1 MTETNINALR
11 KGVLLN
17 GRYIV
22 EEVLGMGGFGITYK
36 GFDQILQIPI
46 AIKEYFPREFVSRSQ
61 TARGDSYNSR
71 ISLISDQE
79 QFTEGLERFVSE
91 ARTLAHFNSRN
102 NGSIVSV
109 TDFFYE
115 NGTGYMIMEY
125 LPGKS
130 LKQMVME
137 MDQPM
142 PEEEIIKLM
151 LPVLEAL
158 ELIHREKVIHRD
170 ISPDNILVN
179 SKGKLTLIDF
189 GSARDISVTPDGLTV
204 VLKHGYAPIE
214 QYTTTD
220 KQGPWTDVYALCAT
234 MYFMVT
240 HAVPDVAPN
249 RLLNDGLLT
258 LEQQGMPVSH
268 TFSETIRKGLEI
280 RRQDR
285 FQNVAALRM
294 ALESEGAVHS
304 APNHYEGRTEAYHE
318 TRKILD
324 LDETMNASAFE
335 NSGGRSS
342 HGNSGGQSSY
352 GNSGGQS
359 SYGNSGRR
367 SSHGNSGGRS
377 SYDEPGRKPYYS
389 GPMPGSY
396 ENGNNSDNDKM
407 TKLLILVSVL
417 LVIAIGTVGF
427 LIWKSSNNPEK
438 EEAQVQNAATEASDA
453 AANSTQTGATD
464 ASKTTENDY
473 DSKYGPAE
481 EIHGSYVTD
490 KDEEESFIEGREN
503 PSEDSQ
509 TVDVPEGALV
519 QALEKRVN
527 SWGNWI
533 KIDYCGVQYWL
544 REDQLTWFSDEEK
557 YPHITDSNPSFT
569 VYVYSRSKDFKLRTS
584 PEKDENESNVAERG
598 IPYGTELTVT
608 EVRNGWGKANYHGKT
623 CWVELCHCRNYF
635 GEHWIVDAKKGIYFR
650 SKPKEGSDKVIGDRI
665 PSGTPLTT
673 GEKKDGFGKVEYKG
687 KTGWV
692 SLHFLSLD

>member
-1 MTETNINALR
+1 MAEININALR

-22 EEVLGMGGFGITYK
+22 EDVLGMGGFGITYK

-61 TARGDSYNSR
+61 SARGDGYNSR
-71 ISLISDQE
+71 ISLISDQD

-130 LKQMVME
+130 LKKMVME
-137 MDQPM
+137 MDAPM
-142 PEEEIIKLM
+142 SEEQIIKLM

-189 GSARDISVTPDGLTV
+189 GSARDISVTPNGLTV

-249 RLLNDGLLT
+249 RILTDDLMT

-268 TFSETIRKGLEI
+268 AFSETIRKGLEI
-280 RRQDR
+280 RREDR
-285 FQNVAALRM
+285 FQNVAELKK
-294 ALESEGAVHS
+294 ALEASGEAGQP
-304 APNHYEGRTEAYHE
+304 APAHYEGRTEAYDE

-324 LDETMNASAFE
+324 FDGTMTSPIYE
-335 NSGGRSS
+335 GSGGK
-342 HGNSGGQSSY
+342 SSY
-352 GNSGGQS
+352 EG
-359 SYGNSGRR
+359 
-367 SSHGNSGGRS
+367 SGGRS
-377 SYDEPGRKPYYS
+377 SYEGSGGKSTNGGPGRRAFYDESIS
-389 GPMPGSY
+389 GSH
-396 ENGNNSDNDKM
+396 ESSRLSENDKM
-407 TKLLILVSVL
+407 TKLLVLVSVL
-417 LVIAIGTVGF
+417 LVISIAAVGV
-427 LIWKSSNNPEK
+427 LIWKSSRAQETDSD
-438 EEAQVQNAATEASDA
+438 QVQKASNTTLVKDDTG
-453 AANSTQTGATD
+453 NGQSGQTDSGQSAG
-464 ASKTTENDY
+464 NDY
-473 DSKYGPAE
+473 DSIYGPAE
-481 EIHGSYVTD
+481 EIHGSYVTE
-490 KDEEESFIEGREN
+490 KDEEGGSIDGREN
-503 PSEDSQ
+503 PSTDSSI
-509 TVDVPEGALV
+509 VDVPEGALV
-519 QALEKRVN
+519 QVLEKRVN
-527 SWGNWI
+527 SWGSWI
-533 KIDYCGVQYWL
+533 KIDYCGVQAWL
-544 REDQLTWFSDEEK
+544 REDQLTWFSDEDK
-557 YPHITDSNPSFT
+557 FPQITESSPSVI
-569 VYVYSRSKDFKLRTS
+569 VYVYPRSKDFKLRTS

-598 IPYGTELTVT
+598 VPYGTELTVT
-608 EVRNGWGKANYHGKT
+608 EIRNGWGKVNYQGKT

-635 GEHWIVDAKKGIYFR
+635 GDHWRVDAKKGIYFR
-650 SKPKEGSDKVIGDRI
+650 SKPREDAKKVMKERI
-665 PSGTPLTT
+665 PGGTSLTT
-673 GEKKDGFGKVEYKG
+673 SEKKDGFGKVEYKG

-692 SLHFLSLD
+692 SLHFLTIE

>member
-1 MTETNINALR
+1 MTEMNINALR

-22 EEVLGMGGFGITYK
+22 EDVLGMGGFGITYK

-46 AIKEYFPREFVSRSQ
+46 AIKEYFPREFVSRSHSVQ
-61 TARGDSYNSR
+61 GDDYNSR
-71 ISLISDQE
+71 ISLIRDQE

-125 LPGKS
+125 LPGES
-130 LKQMVME
+130 LKEMVLKR
-137 MDQPM
+137 DTPM

-151 LPVLEAL
+151 IPVLEAL

-189 GSARDISVTPDGLTV
+189 GSARDISVSPDGLTV
-204 VLKHGYAPIE
+204 ILKHGYAPIE

-240 HAVPDVAPN
+240 HAVPDVATN
-249 RLLNDGLLT
+249 RVLNDSMMT
-258 LEQQGMPVSH
+258 LEQQGMPVTHS
-268 TFSETIRKGLEI
+268 FSEAIRKGLEVH
-280 RRQDR
+280 RQDR

-294 ALESEGAVHS
+294 ALKSSEGAGP
-304 APNHYEGRTEAYHE
+304 APNHYEGRTEAYYE

-324 LDETMNASAFE
+324 LDGTMTRPAYEGTGN
-335 NSGGRSS
+335 RSS
-342 HGNSGGQSSY
+342 HGGTGS
-352 GNSGGQS
+352 
-359 SYGNSGRR
+359 R
-367 SSHGNSGGRS
+367 SSHGSSGNRFSQSSGRES
-377 SYDEPGRKPYYS
+377 SYDKPGKRPFYS
-389 GPMPGSY
+389 GPVSDSP
-396 ENGNNSDNDKM
+396 DNDQKPENNKM

-417 LVIAIGTVGF
+417 LVIAIGTVGV
-427 LIWKSSNNPEK
+427 LIWKSSNPQTTNE
-438 EEAQVQNAATEASDA
+438 VQGQQASTAVLTADA
-453 AANSTQTGATD
+453 ADPNSNQADSTDTGNTVA
-464 ASKTTENDY
+464 NDY

-490 KDEEESFIEGREN
+490 KDEEEGFIKGRMD
-503 PSEDSQ
+503 PSDKSEF
-509 TVDVPEGALV
+509 VDVPEGALV
-519 QALEKRVN
+519 QALEKREN
-527 SWGNWI
+527 SWGNWM
-533 KIDYCGVQYWL
+533 KIDYCGVSYWL
-544 REDQLTWFSDEEK
+544 KEDQLTWFSDEEK
-557 YPHITDSNPSFT
+557 YPQITDSNPSFT
-569 VYVYSRSKDFKLRTS
+569 VYVYTRSDDFKLRTT
-584 PEKDENESNVAERG
+584 PEKDENETNVAERG

-608 EVRNGWGKANYHGKT
+608 EVRDGWGKVNYHGRT

-635 GEHWIVDAKKGIYFR
+635 GDHWEVDAKKGIYFR
-650 SKPKEGSDKVIGDRI
+650 SKPKEKSDEVIKERI
-665 PSGTPLTT
+665 PAGTSLTT
-673 GEKKDGFGKVEYKG
+673 SEKKDGFGKVEYKG

-692 SLHFLSLD
+692 SLHFLTLE